1 MWSVGIT
8 RIQRADVLIEFLP
21 TLRGKDE
28 RSRIMRFVLTLE
40 DVIWL
45 ILLAV
50 TILILLV
57 GLVSSWAGKLGEKI
71 INKTTKSRAKG
82 ADDEDN

>member
-1 MWSVGIT
+1 MVS
-8 RIQRADVLIEFLP
+8 A
-21 TLRGKDE
+21 LRSKDE

-82 ADDEDN
+82 ADDE